1 MSENRIR
8 YECEMIQ
15 DLLPLYQDNVC
26 STSSKKIVEEHVTNC
41 ENCRNML
48 QLLKSTA
55 YEEFLE
61 NEKNVVLDAHAKKER
76 RRSLTIGLAM
86 VGVLMVP
93 VIVCLICNLAIGH
106 ALDWF
111 FIVLASLLLVA
122 SITVLPLLV

>member
-61 NEKNVVLDAHAKKER
+61 KEKNVVLDAHAKKER

-106 ALDWF
+106 ALHD
-111 FIVLASLLLVA
+111 
-122 SITVLPLLV
+122 TVHIG

>member
-61 NEKNVVLDAHAKKER
+61 NEKLEFDKDICTFAF
-76 RRSLTIGLAM
+76 
-86 VGVLMVP
+86 
-93 VIVCLICNLAIGH
+93 VC
-106 ALDWF
+106 
-111 FIVLASLLLVA
+111 
-122 SITVLPLLV
+122 VLPVGFCRL